1 MWVLQNESDRFNAT
15 SDFEIISGFD
25 SNLNTQRGHRVYKYF
40 LPVSKVGATMPISY
54 NSGARDMLE
63 YIASNRVKK
72 RRIYRHFTNLK
83 ESISQKFNTSWKK
96 DYSISAVKSLYKKMI
111 PYKFSI

>member
-15 SDFEIISGFD
+15 SDC
-25 SNLNTQRGHRVYKYF
+25 NLNTQRGHRVYKYF

-54 NSGARDMLE
+54 NLGARDMLE